1 MPEPQEQ
8 TPDQARFERIEAAH
22 EFLTGIVA
30 GTAVTQQKLEE
41 AQLRTEL
48 AFTKV
53 EEAQLRTQTALNE
66 AVEHM
71 ARGHRELHTAQVIM
85 YDEMGK
91 LARAQAK
98 SETAQAETQGK
109 LDVLIDMWNNW
120 IVENGKNGGK
130 GNPAPRPPP
139 AA

>member
-1 MPEPQEQ
+1 MQVSQGQ
-8 TPDQARFERIEAAH
+8 TQDQARFERIEKAH

-30 GTAVTQQKLEE
+30 GTAVTQRKLEE
-41 AQLRTEL
+41 AQLRTEI
-48 AFTKV
+48 
-53 EEAQLRTQTALNE
+53 ALNE

-71 ARGHRELHTAQVIM
+71 ARGHRERHTAQVIL

-98 SETAQAETQGK
+98 SETAQVETQGK

-120 IVENGKNGGK
+120 IVENGKNGKK
-130 GNPAPRPPP
+130 GTPAPQPPP
-139 AA
+139 AG